1 MYRLIHRFCGH
12 FSPCYLFV
20 FNGPLPRIAHIP
32 NISCYILLR
41 LNCHQI
47 DDLNSVKRICLRA
60 ALFLL
65 AVHVRLCL
73 DLQFSQE
80 RLQYGSDGINLHII
94 KCQCWWSK
102 GLIQW
107 GCGNAG
113 TRISKWVKSRHFE
126 WKNNAESR
134 IVFVGGSG
142 QAMLGTATK
151 QSN

>member
-94 KCQCWWSK
+94 KCQCWNKNSK
-102 GLIQW
+102 
-107 GCGNAG
+107 N
-113 TRISKWVKSRHFE
+113 SKKSPFLK
-126 WKNNAESR
+126 KNNAESR
-134 IVFVGGSG
+134 IVFVGGAG

-151 QSN
+151 QSDQQYT